1 MARKILLILILAST
15 KRCGTK
21 NFVNEDGR
29 LFKRSVSSPTTVDKS
44 NDYGFYL
51 GDFTEE
57 TIMNGQETMPHQY
70 PWMVFVCGK
79 SYIDSEGALVC
90 NECCGGSF
98 IHRQYILTASHCV
111 AGGTIDDTFVV
122 TRAHNVRKEMLNW
135 LNWSDLIDI
144 ILHPEYDA
152 TKQKEFK
159 RSPDIA
165 ILKLSES
172 VVFSPQLNAIS
183 LPDFSQVDKNYEN
196 EYAVVAG
203 WGVRGYDK
211 KNTPITSDD
220 KLLEATVK
228 IRSNSWCKGRA
239 KLQFIKRC
247 IQFILLV
254 SGRSTSRSQH
264 VTC

>member
-1 MARKILLILILAST
+1 MVKKILVILILALT
-15 KRCGTK
+15 KRSWTK
-21 NFVNEDGR
+21 KSSNEDVR
-29 LFKRSVSSPTTVDKS
+29 LFKRSVGSSITLDKS

-57 TIMNGQETMPHQY
+57 TVMNGKETLPHQY

-79 SYIDSEGALVC
+79 SYIDSEDALVC

-98 IHRQYILTASHCV
+98 IHRQYVLTASHCV

-122 TRAHNVRKEMLNW
+122 TRAHNVRKQTLK
-135 LNWSDLIDI
+135 NWSDLMDI
-144 ILHPEYDA
+144 ILYPEYDA
-152 TKQKEFK
+152 TKQKEYK

-172 VVFSPQLNAIS
+172 VVFSPQINAIS

-228 IRSNSWCKGRA
+228 IRSNSWCKERA
-239 KLQFIKRC
+239 KLQFIKRY
-247 IQFILLV
+247 IQYSIHIISV
-254 SGRSTSRSQH
+254 R
-264 VTC
+264 